1 MARLGPALTLA
12 AGGIVAVALG
22 VLSVSAAS
30 PANVTDAGGAAQAGA
45 EATTQVSPPPPTAV
59 KTGRPAPVRADYAG
73 RVKEQGGL
81 IAISVRNDKV
91 IAYFCDGRT
100 EAWFAGRAKD
110 GEVTLK
116 GFGGSSVSAR
126 LDGDRAVGGL
136 RIGRKSWDFTAPTA
150 KKPSGLYRASA
161 IVRGAR
167 LKAGWIVLADGTQTG
182 FAKRGEQPVAVPA
195 LTPGTDPTIDGARVD
210 AKDVDEFIGEMP

>member
-12 AGGIVAVALG
+12 AGGLVAATLG

-30 PANVTDAGGAAQAGA
+30 SAGAPHAARAETQSA
-45 EATTQVSPPPPTAV
+45 EATTGATPPKAV
-59 KTGRPAPVRADYAG
+59 KTARQAPARADYAG
-73 RVKEQGGL
+73 RVKGNGGL
-81 IAISVRNDKV
+81 IAVSVRGGKV
-91 IAYFCDGRT
+91 IAYFCDGKA
-100 EAWFAGRAKD
+100 EAWFTGRAGD

-116 GFGGSSVSAR
+116 GFGEATVSTR
-126 LDGDRAVGGL
+126 LGDGKASGELAIGG
-136 RIGRKSWDFTAPTA
+136 KTWDFTAPVA

-167 LKAGWIVLADGTQTG
+167 VKAGWIVLADGTQTG
-182 FAKRGEQPVAVPA
+182 AARLDDRPVEAPV
-195 LTPGTDPTIDGARVD
+195 LTPGTDPTIEGTRVD